1 METLNAVTISEYE
14 SLKQMLLST
23 DDDKSIAFSN
33 IKNLNLEPVY
43 IVLLTK
49 QCRLEHRKKMI
60 EEFKDTFELD
70 VLNDLSKSINTWAG
84 NQTIIDLS
92 WDNIYQLI
100 KNHYA
105 YDNIAKEIFE
115 TEFKKDWFNQ
125 VVKSTT
131 WKFIN
136 DIDLQIKW

>member
-43 IVLLTK
+43 IALLTK
-49 QCRLEHRKKMI
+49 QCRLEHRKKMM
-60 EEFKDTFELD
+60 EQFKDTFELD
-70 VLNDLSKSINTWAG
+70 VLNDLSKSINNWQG

-115 TEFKKDWFNQ
+115 TEFKKDWFTQ
-125 VVKSTT
+125 VVRCTT

-136 DIDLQIKW
+136 DIDFKIKW